1 MKKILFLLLVT
12 VLLLACGASASAEF
26 AFPQDLRII
35 EAEAFTNVPMGNYLE
50 IPYGIE
56 EIGPRAFAGTG
67 LQVVTLPPTLS
78 SIAPDAFDQGVAFDG
93 FPKTY
98 AKQWAE
104 GNGFD
109 FREINKPLLDHKAMH
124 IYGQDA
130 VETVRVN
137 NSYTENMTFEWEKSL
152 DADNWTVIEGATGP
166 TLQIPCDPTAKDI
179 MVRCRASLGDIKLEK
194 SDLVFIYFHGDKTP
208 FKEDK
213 CRALSGDAVYLEWE
227 SMGENVVYTL
237 LKRPSGS
244 STGQDGW
251 SDVVQ
256 LNNKTNYTVYGL
268 TADTSYDFKVVSYIK
283 DGDEPLTLDGQ
294 ELTLKTG
301 TTATTFTAGAS
312 ANGTALSVS
321 WDALDGA
328 VYDVAAVTDDEKRYD
343 LGQGLT
349 GQILNYYVL
358 EPETAYTVQV
368 TARIADSS
376 QPDGFVT
383 MAAPP
388 VAVTTGGSAPIVEEL
403 RAVSAGDTA
412 RLSWK
417 ELEDTEY
424 SVYMRK
430 GSGEDKIVGKFKTT
444 KCEIG
449 GLESGI
455 VYTFR
460 VQASSGAWS
469 SEFTEVKLT
478 PPAKNPV
485 EYRALLIGEGNHPGQ
500 LRLDS
505 VYDDI
510 ELVGATVS
518 NAKTPTGGTYSYVR
532 RSDLLKQEI
541 LDAIAET
548 FRYAEENDVS
558 IFYISTHGDTTQG
571 GKNAGEFSLVDK
583 EGNTETMRMEELAAA
598 LSEVK
603 GKVIVWLD
611 CCGSGAA
618 IYQTGVPQNGD
629 EDFNPDPVNFEAFN
643 AAAVEAFA
651 AYDSAVDL
659 NDVLYDGFA
668 VEDTAAFETG
678 EFRVEGKF
686 YVMTAAAFQRTSASE
701 KYGIFTA
708 YLCEGIEHM
717 RADAN
722 DDGELTQHE
731 LFMYVKYREENPAR
745 GQDVQVYPLN
755 SDYVL
760 FVK

>member
-1 MKKILFLLLVT
+1 MKKILFVFLTAVLLLV
-12 VLLLACGASASAEF
+12 CSGSASAEF
-26 AFPQDLRII
+26 AFPKGLKII
-35 EAEAFTNVPMGNYLE
+35 EAEAFMNVPMENYLE
-50 IPYGIE
+50 IPYGVE
-56 EIGPRAFAGTG
+56 EIGAQAFAGTG
-67 LQVVTLPPTLS
+67 LQVVTLSPTLS
-78 SIAPDAFDQGVAFDG
+78 SIALDAFDQGVAFDG

-104 GNGFD
+104 GNGFN
-109 FREINKPLLDHKAMH
+109 FRVINKPILDHQTMH

-130 VETVRVN
+130 VGTVQVN

-152 DADNWTVIEGATGP
+152 DADTWTVIDGETGP
-166 TLQIPCDPTAKDI
+166 SLQIPCDLTVKDI

-213 CRALSGDAVYLEWE
+213 CRVLSGDSVYLEWE

-237 LKRPSGS
+237 FKRPTGS

-268 TADTSYDFKVVSYIK
+268 TADTSYDFKVVAYIK
-283 DGDEPLTLDGQ
+283 DGDVPLTLDGQ

-301 TTATTFTAGAS
+301 ATATAFIAGAG
-312 ANGTALSVS
+312 ANGTAVCIS

-328 VYDVAAVTDDEKRYD
+328 VYDVAAVAPDGKRYD

-358 EPETAYTVQV
+358 EQDTAYTIQV
-368 TARIADSS
+368 TARIPDSS
-376 QPDGFVT
+376 QPGGFVT

-388 VAVTTGGSAPIVEEL
+388 VAVTTGSSAPIVEEL
-403 RAVSAGDTA
+403 RAVSAGDTV

-430 GSGEDKIVGKFKTT
+430 GSGEEKTVGQFKTT

-460 VQASSGAWS
+460 VRASSGEWT
-469 SEFTEVKLT
+469 SEYAEVQMT
-478 PPAKNPV
+478 PPARNDA

-510 ELVGATVS
+510 ELVGTTVS
-518 NAKTPTGGTYSYVR
+518 NAKTPSGGSYSYVR

-541 LDAIAET
+541 LDVIAET
-548 FRYAEENDVS
+548 FRYADENDVS
-558 IFYISTHGDTTQG
+558 IFYISTHGDTGQG
-571 GKNAGEFSLVDK
+571 GINAGEFSLVDK
-583 EGNTETMRMEELAAA
+583 AGNTETMRMDELAAA

-618 IYQTGVPQNGD
+618 IYQAGVPQNGD
-629 EDFNPDPVNFEAFN
+629 EDFNPDPVSFEAFN

-651 AYDSAVDL
+651 AYDSVVDL
-659 NDVLYDGFA
+659 NDALSDGFA
-668 VEDTAAFETG
+668 VEDSAAFETG

-708 YLCEGIEHM
+708 FLCEGIEYM

-722 DDGELTQHE
+722 NDGMLTQHE
-731 LFMYVKYREENPAR
+731 LFMYVKYREEHPAR
-745 GQDVQVYPLN
+745 GQDAQVYPLN